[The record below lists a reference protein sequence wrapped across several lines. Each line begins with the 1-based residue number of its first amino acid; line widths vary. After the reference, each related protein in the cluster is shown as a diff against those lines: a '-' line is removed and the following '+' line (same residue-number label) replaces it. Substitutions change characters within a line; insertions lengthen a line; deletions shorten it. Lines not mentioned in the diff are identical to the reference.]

1 MGVEPEDDRG
11 ERVAAWVARDERVDK
26 VFGSLA
32 SAVAALLVMAPS
44 VYRLFNGPVQ
54 WYDVVSV
61 IVGAGLITFQAVR
74 LVRLRRTA
82 AQVPARRANS

>member
-11 ERVAAWVARDERVDK
+11 ERVPAWVARDERVDK
-26 VFGSLA
+26 VFGSWA

-44 VYRLFNGPVQ
+44 VYRIFNGPVQ

-61 IVGAGLITFQAVR
+61 IVGAGLITFHAVR
-74 LVRLRRTA
+74 LVRLRRAA

>member
-11 ERVAAWVARDERVDK
+11 ERVAAWVARGERVDK

-61 IVGAGLITFQAVR
+61 IVGAGLITFHAVR